1 MVDQYDGRGELWR
14 VSMAYLKTFYEVP
27 TVWTG
32 LDTFHDLQARR
43 YGVQW
48 LDNEEN
54 STVDFSQPA
63 PDDSNF
69 SPSALRRKAGR

>member
-1 MVDQYDGRGELWR
+1 
-14 VSMAYLKTFYEVP
+14 MAYLKTFYEVP